1 MLERREVDVLE
12 SAGVDVEALG
22 VGVQFFDE
30 RGYAANWAEVVDPV
44 LKLVCHNGKTCILKN

>member
-12 SAGVDVEALG
+12 SAGVDVKALG

-44 LKLVCHNGKTCILKN
+44 LKLVCHNGKHVN